1 MMFGNENG
9 DRDGRKDGKGNAGD
23 DDDERAGELAG
34 LSLALCHARPTHV
47 SHVVYT
53 SPLMPER
60 LGMDANQIEAMST

>member
-1 MMFGNENG
+1 MMFGNGNG
-9 DRDGRKDGKGNAGD
+9 DRDGGRMAKEMPAD

-47 SHVVYT
+47 SHVIYT
-53 SPLMPER
+53 SLLMPER